1 MLLRLRL
8 ENFVIVDS
16 AELAFGDGFTV
27 LSGETG
33 AGKSILLD
41 ALMLALGGRAD
52 AGVVREGCERA
63 DIAAEFASD
72 EALDAWLG
80 ERELHGDPGLVLL
93 RRVVDAQG
101 RSRAFVNDHPCTAA
115 LLREI
120 GERLVEIHG
129 QHASQSLLRAEGQRR
144 LLDGFGGLDALAGSV
159 AAAFAEW
166 REALR
171 ALEGA
176 EHGARELALERERL
190 EWQLGELEAL
200 RIERDEWEALEAEQ
214 KRLSHAA
221 SLVEGA
227 AGAADALADNDDAL
241 LAQLHRS
248 LQRLRPLVAID
259 EALGEPVTML
269 DSAAIQVREAVSAL
283 RDYADRVELD
293 PQRLEQVDARIG
305 ALFSAARKLR
315 LAPQALHEECAQLR
329 ERVRTLDAAQDVD
342 ALRERAAQ
350 QRSAYDALAAR
361 LSEQRRDAAARLS
374 GGVSR
379 HIAALGMKDG
389 RLEVAMEPAQA
400 SASGMDAIEF
410 RVAAHAGVALR
421 PLSKVASGGELSR
434 IALAIT
440 TVAAQAD
447 PVPTLVFDEA
457 DAGVGGAVAQA
468 VGELMRSLGKS
479 RQVLCVTH
487 LPQVAAQAH
496 RHWRVTKNTV
506 GETTVSVIEPLEH
519 NARVDEIARMLGGVD
534 ITSTTRRHAREMLAL
549 AGPTRGCADARSRP

>member
-8 ENFVIVDS
+8 ANFVIVDS
-16 AELAFGDGFTV
+16 AELVFGSGFTV

-52 AGVVREGCERA
+52 AGVVRDGCERA
-63 DIAAEFASD
+63 DIVAEFAAD
-72 EALDAWLG
+72 DALDAWLA
-80 ERELHGDPGLVLL
+80 ERELQGDAGLVLL
-93 RRVVDAQG
+93 RRVVDADG
-101 RSRAFVNDHPCTAA
+101 RSRAFVNGHPSTAA

-129 QHASQSLLRAEGQRR
+129 QHASQSLLRADGQRR
-144 LLDGFGGLDALAGSV
+144 LLDGFGALDALVASV
-159 AAAFAEW
+159 GAAFADW
-166 REALR
+166 RTALR
-171 ALEGA
+171 ALDAA

-200 RIERDEWEALEAEQ
+200 RIERDEWETLEAEQ

-227 AGAADALADNDDAL
+227 GSAAEALVESDDAL
-241 LAQLHRS
+241 LAQLQRTV
-248 LQRLRPLVAID
+248 QRLRPLAAID
-259 EALGEPVTML
+259 EALAEPLQLL
-269 DSAAIQVREAVSAL
+269 DSAAIQVDEAASTLRE
-283 RDYADRVELD
+283 YATRVELD

-315 LAPQALHEECAQLR
+315 LAPQALYDECAQLR
-329 ERVRTLDAAQDVD
+329 ERVRALDAAQDVD

-350 QRSAYDALAAR
+350 LRSAYDALAAQ
-361 LSEQRRDAAARLS
+361 LSQRRRDAAARLAE
-374 GGVSR
+374 GVTR
-379 HIAALGMKDG
+379 HVALLGMKGG
-389 RLEVAMEPAQA
+389 RVEIAVEAAEP
-400 SASGMDAIEF
+400 SASGADAVEF
-410 RVAAHAGVALR
+410 RVAAHAGVPPR
-421 PLSKVASGGELSR
+421 PLARVASGGELSR

-440 TVAAQAD
+440 TMAAQAN

-468 VGELMRSLGKS
+468 VGELMRSLGES

-487 LPQVAAQAH
+487 LPQVAAKAH
-496 RHWRVTKNTV
+496 RHWRVSKNTV
-506 GETTVSVIEPLEH
+506 GRTTLSVIEPLER
-519 NARVDEIARMLGGVD
+519 NARVDEIARMLGGTD
-534 ITSTTRRHAREMLAL
+534 ITATTRRHAREMLAQ
-549 AGPTRGCADARSRP
+549 SR